1 MKIVVVNVE
10 RAADRRRQVV
20 AGLEELGLEH
30 AIWPAV
36 DWRDL
41 TPIQKAEVD
50 VDGIRRDGRSILWGS
65 VAASLSQRAVLA
77 DLVENGPDVIAMLED
92 DVTFSPELPAV
103 LNALEAMAGGGT
115 MTARFDI
122 AGLHVGS
129 DSRRFVP
136 VVGLD
141 TGHRLG
147 LVRWSNFGAQGLVI
161 TRAAARRFL
170 DANPR
175 VRPGLDRA
183 FARYWHHGLRTY
195 WLRPPVVH
203 HLPVASLVHESPVV
217 EQPWL
222 TRKPR
227 RIWSDVKEGARKR
240 IAFSRLAIR
249 HRGLIQGGRDV
260 LDR

>member
-1 MKIVVVNVE
+1 
-10 RAADRRRQVV
+10 
-20 AGLEELGLEH
+20 
-30 AIWPAV
+30 
-36 DWRDL
+36 
-41 TPIQKAEVD
+41 
-50 VDGIRRDGRSILWGS
+50 
-65 VAASLSQRAVLA
+65 
-77 DLVENGPDVIAMLED
+77 
-92 DVTFSPELPAV
+92 
-103 LNALEAMAGGGT
+103 MA
-115 MTARFDI
+115 ARFDI
-122 AGLHVGS
+122 AGLHMGS

-203 HLPVASLVHESPVV
+203 HLTHDVGASLVHDSPVV
-217 EQPWL
+217 DQPWL

-227 RIWSDVKEGARKR
+227 RIWSDAKEGVRKR

-260 LDR
+260 LDW